1 MAASVRL
8 KARSPKKMAGIHSQ
22 LVSPTIA
29 ISRPT
34 LLDIATTFAG
44 PAPLG
49 RSLRLSEL
57 EGHVIIARP
66 RIR

>member
-1 MAASVRL
+1 
-8 KARSPKKMAGIHSQ
+8 MAGIHSQ

-44 PAPLG
+44 PARLG